1 MALPNGPVWLDRPD
15 VVIPRALRTY
25 LGINEGRQNRL
36 CLAWSINNG
45 HLDRFMLTVRALE
58 TVIGSKDVRFCR
70 IAFDPHQF
78 HAFVLCP
85 THEMAML
92 LRGASDEVGN
102 DRIFFNYVLRVT
114 VPPFG
119 DDVDQHLRTMRLM

>member
-1 MALPNGPVWLDRPD
+1 MALPNGPVFFDRPN

-36 CLAWSINNG
+36 CLASYINNV
-45 HLDRFMLTVRALE
+45 HPDRFMLIVRALKM
-58 TVIGSKDVRFCR
+58 VIGSEDVRFCR

-85 THEMAML
+85 THEMAMF
-92 LRGASDEVGN
+92 LRGASVEVGN
-102 DRIFFNYVLRVT
+102 DRIYFNRVLSVT

-119 DDVDQHLRTMRLM
+119 DEMDQHLRTRRLI